1 MPAANTTAP
10 GLHDQL
16 AQAAMGALAVDS
28 LTAFEAWCRG
38 PLRALVPFGSLLCAA
53 GRLHADL
60 VVVHALHPL
69 DWRRIDLARLR
80 QPIPIAQRQL
90 LRNWL
95 ATRRPQI
102 VRDEAA
108 ARQNLSALEWS
119 EFQNHELRNIAAHGV
134 ITPDAS
140 QATYFSFSHMPLP
153 LPGDLPTRLELA
165 VPHLHQAVC
174 HVRVLASQPQIQPQA
189 QLTSQQALPD
199 LSEREWAIA
208 SGLVRGLT
216 NAALAQ
222 ELKRSP
228 NTIKHQLAALMD
240 KLGAANRSETV
251 ARILAMGQGVLPL
264 PKHPARPASGHAA

>member
-1 MPAANTTAP
+1 MPAAHTVAP
-10 GLHDQL
+10 SLLDQL
-16 AQAAMGALAVDS
+16 AQTALSALEVQS
-28 LTAFEAWCRG
+28 LAGFEAWCRG

-53 GRLHADL
+53 GHLHADL

-102 VRDEAA
+102 VTDEAA
-108 ARQNLSALEWS
+108 ARQHLSPLEWS
-119 EFQNHELRNIAAHGV
+119 EFQSHDLRNIAAHGV

-153 LPGDLPTRLELA
+153 LPADLATRLELA

-174 HVRVLASQPQIQPQA
+174 HVRVLASSTNAQAKAPQH
-189 QLTSQQALPD
+189 D

-222 ELKRSP
+222 ELQRSP

-251 ARILAMGQGVLPL
+251 ARILAMGHGVLPL
-264 PKHPARPASGHAA
+264 PSPARAG

>member
-1 MPAANTTAP
+1 MPAAHTAP
-10 GLHDQL
+10 GLHDHL

-28 LTAFEAWCRG
+28 LPAFEAWCRG

-108 ARQNLSALEWS
+108 ARQNLSPLEWS
-119 EFQNHELRNIAAHGV
+119 EFQGHDLRNIAAHGV

-140 QATYFSFSHMPLP
+140 QATYFSFSQMPLP

-174 HVRVLASQPQIQPQA
+174 HVRVLASQPQPQP
-189 QLTSQQALPD
+189 QLTSQESLPD

-240 KLGAANRSETV
+240 KLGTANRSETV
-251 ARILAMGQGVLPL
+251 ARILAMGQGVLPV
-264 PKHPARPASGHAA
+264 PKHPAQPATGHAV